1 MWKQSFGDCF
11 SLFSVSY
18 THPKKKRKIE
28 INVWFWLENWL
39 SILKQNAM
47 KELVIVEKLSS
58 NLNLAKFGGFLT
70 AKSVL

>member
-1 MWKQSFGDCF
+1 METEFWE
-11 SLFSVSY
+11 LFFTVFCLL
-18 THPKKKRKIE
+18 HPPKKKRKIE
-28 INVWFWLENWL
+28 ISVWFWLENWL

>member
-1 MWKQSFGDCF
+1 METEFWG
-11 SLFSVSY
+11 LFFTVFCLL
-18 THPKKKRKIE
+18 HPPKKKRKIE